1 MNFMKKLGQ
10 MMGLLSQAA
19 KDSDRSVASVALE
32 MVRLRLSVGRVGPSE
47 YLDFH
52 LYRRDIPLAQKRSFA
67 GWRAQQVLEEIL
79 VDDYSRFVS
88 LDKLTMYCLLNG
100 YGLATPRLHGVYRSP
115 CPSTIRRFESPAELA
130 EHLRAPGS
138 LPTYVKPAFGSYGRG
153 NALIAERRG
162 ETLVLGDGS
171 TVELQAF
178 CESLDSRRGLG
189 WIFQEP
195 LTSHREIAQLCGDKI
210 SGVRAHTFLAPEGPV
225 ITKAVWKINAGTVD
239 SDNFC
244 HGASGN
250 LLGAID
256 VATGEITR
264 VVGGAG
270 AGQRVNPPHPITGR
284 TLVGFKL
291 PQWDQIK
298 QLLREAQLAFPG
310 YLCPGWD
317 IAVCADGPKL
327 LEVNFFGDVDL
338 SQHAYASG
346 FLDDK
351 FLELMRRRGLDGLL
365 NGSNRGWLRSA
376 KNGRRAR
383 RAHHWNW

>member
-1 MNFMKKLGQ
+1 MNFMSKLGR
-10 MMGLLSQAA
+10 MVGLLSQAA
-19 KDSDRSVASVALE
+19 KDSDRSIAAVAVE
-32 MVRLRLSVGRVGPSE
+32 MMRLRWSVGRVGPSE

-52 LYRRDIPLAQKRSFA
+52 LYRREIPLEQKRTFA
-67 GWRAQQVLEEIL
+67 GWRAQQVLEQIL

-100 YGLATPRLHGVYRSP
+100 YGLTTPRLHGVYRSP

-130 EHLRAPGS
+130 AHLREPGS
-138 LPTYVKPAFGSYGRG
+138 LPTYLKPAFGSYGRG
-153 NALIAERRG
+153 NTLIVDRRG
-162 ETLVLGDGS
+162 ESLVLGDGS
-171 TVELQAF
+171 TLGIAEF

-189 WIFQEP
+189 WILQEP
-195 LTSHREIAQLCGDKI
+195 LTSHPLIAELCGDKI

-225 ITKAVWKINAGTVD
+225 ITKAIWKINAGNVD

-244 HGASGN
+244 HGSSGN

-270 AGQRVNPPHPITGR
+270 AEQRVNPPHPATGR
-284 TLVGFKL
+284 TLVGFRL
-291 PQWDQIK
+291 PQWEQIK

-317 IAVCADGPKL
+317 IAVCADGPKV

-346 FLDDK
+346 FLDEE

-365 NGSNRGWLRSA
+365 NGSNRGWLRSR